1 MSIPGKEREKQG
13 DSTAP
18 KIEPEKDW
26 ENPKNPEA
34 PGDQRDVEQLQ
45 RQLEEAKR
53 RKENLSED
61 EN

>member
-1 MSIPGKEREKQG
+1 MTTQGKERKKKA
-13 DSTAP
+13 DSEEP

-34 PGDQRDVEQLQ
+34 PKDPRDVEQLQ
-45 RQLEEAKR
+45 RQLEEARR
-53 RKENLSED
+53 RKENLTD